1 MISFTYLEKD
11 KSIKIGVSPLVN
23 LISTNPYSY
32 KSTWPHMLVCELKH
46 HGYKNAEV
54 VYSSRQPWSNY
65 DVIIIDHGIDFHGT
79 WNFYSSL
86 TDELY
91 EEIVRLLSKVK
102 IYSMWITMPDVK
114 QFIDEKASY
123 SKSKFATLID
133 KADEISKVCSKV
145 ITLDCIH
152 NTGKQMIGDSHVISL
167 WQPGWSISR
176 LGYVTLKQTL
186 ESGLSSYLLPSTTQV
201 TVCLGNL
208 DIRHHIMRERDPL
221 HEIDTLL
228 STLEKQLLDLDLDHV
243 TIRYAM
249 PIELEKRKIP
259 PKLIYKGLKYFG
271 SLRERMALV
280 KYFNYRVEEI
290 CYNNFWNV
298 YRDPLKLAGLDGVL
312 RHKAMERPEGINI
325 SRNYHRWDYILNQSN
340 PKADSE

>member
-1 MISFTYLEKD
+1 MTSFTQLEKD
-11 KSIKIGVSPLVN
+11 KSIRVGVSSLVN
-23 LISTNPYSY
+23 KFSTNPYSY
-32 KSTWPHMLVCELKH
+32 KSTWPHMIVCELKH
-46 HGYKNAEV
+46 HGFKNAEV
-54 VYSSRQPWSNY
+54 VYSTGQKWSDY

-79 WNFYSSL
+79 WHFYSSL

-91 EEIVRLLSKVK
+91 EEVIRLLSDVR
-102 IYSMWITMPDVK
+102 IYSMWIDMPDVK
-114 QFIDEKASY
+114 EFIDLKAHH
-123 SKSKFATLID
+123 SKSKFATLVHY
-133 KADEISKVCSKV
+133 ADQISKVCSSIPK
-145 ITLDCIH
+145 LDSIH
-152 NTGKQMIGDSHVISL
+152 NTGNQMIGDNHVISM
-167 WQPGWSISR
+167 WQPGWSMSR
-176 LGYVTLKQTL
+176 LGYVTLRETL
-186 ESGLSSYLLPSTTQV
+186 ESEISSLLLPNTKRV

-208 DIRHHIMRERDPL
+208 DIRHHLMRERDPL
-221 HEIDTLL
+221 YEIDTLV
-228 STLEKQLLDLDLDHV
+228 STLEKQLLSLDLDNV
-243 TIRYAM
+243 TIRHAM

-271 SLRERMALV
+271 SLQERMALV
-280 KYFNYRVEEI
+280 KYFNYKVDEV